1 MRFSSFIY
9 LIKEGFK
16 NLFVNYLMSFSS
28 IGVLMACLVLVGG
41 SYLITVNVNYVVE
54 QVEQQN
60 ELVIFLEDDATSE
73 QKSAVNTLLD
83 ELNDVVSYRYISP
96 QEALEEQM
104 DTLGEDVLAGLEED
118 NPLPPSFRVKL
129 GTLANLDDVI
139 YQFSQVTGITKINA
153 PTAIAGTLT
162 NIKNLIYIFGIGI
175 VVILALVSLVII
187 TNTIRITVFSRR
199 REINIMKYVG
209 ATNAFIR
216 QPFVVEGAL
225 IGLFSSALAYGI
237 IYFAYDRVLLWME
250 EHNISWLTSSTQ
262 QVLLPFSEV
271 YLVLAVTFLV
281 VGVFTGI
288 LGSTFSMRKYLKV

>member
-1 MRFSSFIY
+1 MRLSSFVY

-41 SYLITVNVNYVVE
+41 SYLITANVNHIVE

-60 ELVIFLEDDATSE
+60 ELVIFLYDDATADE
-73 QKSAVNTLLD
+73 KTAVKTLLD
-83 ELNDVVSYRYISP
+83 ELKDVASYRYVSP

-104 DTLGEDVLAGLEED
+104 ETLGEDVLAGLEDD

-129 GTLANLDDVI
+129 ATLENLEDVL
-139 YQFSQVTGITKINA
+139 YQFDQLAGISKINA
-153 PTAIAGTLT
+153 PTEIAGTLT
-162 NIKNLIYIFGIGI
+162 NIKHLIYIFGIGI

-225 IGLFSSALAYGI
+225 IGLFSSALAYGV
-237 IYFAYDRVLLWME
+237 IYFAYGRVLAWME
-250 EHNISWLTSSTQ
+250 EHSISWLTASTES
-262 QVLLPFSEV
+262 VLLPFSDV

-281 VGVFTGI
+281 VGVFTGV
-288 LGSTFSMRKYLKV
+288 LGSTFSMRKYLRV

>member
-73 QKSAVNTLLD
+73 QKSAVKTLLD

-96 QEALEEQM
+96 QEAL
-104 DTLGEDVLAGLEED
+104 EDVLAGLEED

>member
-73 QKSAVNTLLD
+73 QKSAVKTLLD

-118 NPLPPSFRVKL
+118 
-129 GTLANLDDVI
+129 
-139 YQFSQVTGITKINA
+139 KIGRA
-153 PTAIAGTLT
+153 H
-162 NIKNLIYIFGIGI
+162 
-175 VVILALVSLVII
+175 V
-187 TNTIRITVFSRR
+187 
-199 REINIMKYVG
+199 
-209 ATNAFIR
+209 
-216 QPFVVEGAL
+216 
-225 IGLFSSALAYGI
+225 
-237 IYFAYDRVLLWME
+237 
-250 EHNISWLTSSTQ
+250 
-262 QVLLPFSEV
+262 
-271 YLVLAVTFLV
+271 
-281 VGVFTGI
+281 
-288 LGSTFSMRKYLKV
+288 